1 MFEAFKNHIEINFP
15 HLKNKSSLLACS
27 GGVDS
32 MVLAS
37 LFYKLR
43 LPFVLAHCN
52 FKLRGEASDGD
63 EKLVRDFA
71 TSNKI
76 KFISTSFDTIGYIN
90 KNKVSL
96 QVGAREL
103 RYNWFAK
110 VMEEERLETLV
121 TAHHADDNLET
132 FLINLSRGTGLEGL
146 TGIPEKTE
154 SISRPLLP
162 FSRIEILEFAK
173 QYAISW
179 REDASNKETKYLRNQ
194 IRHDLA
200 PLLKDLNPSFLENFK
215 KTQFF
220 LNQSADILNDRI
232 SYLKKKL
239 FIVEREDVKIKVENL
254 LNLHPLEGY
263 LYHLFNEYGFTT
275 IRDLVQLTKSGSGK
289 ELQSKSHRLL
299 RDREHLILTKIDDKG
314 SNSYLIHEGVHLISE
329 PISLKME
336 LVREIQERDANIL
349 YVDKNSLKY
358 PLEVRRWKNGDYFY
372 PFGMKGKKKVSKFFK
387 DEKLS
392 RFEKEK
398 QWLLC
403 SGNKVVWIVGLRG
416 DDRFKVT
423 DSTTEIL
430 KFSLN

>member
-15 HLKNKSSLLACS
+15 HLKNKTSLLACS

-32 MVLAS
+32 MVLAY
-37 LFYKLR
+37 LFCKLK
-43 LPFVLAHCN
+43 LPVVLAHCN
-52 FKLRGEASDGD
+52 FKLRGEASDRD
-63 EKLVRDFA
+63 EKLVKDFA
-71 TSNKI
+71 TSSNI
-76 KFISTSFDTIGYIN
+76 KFISTYFDTIGYIN
-90 KNKVSL
+90 QNKVSL

-103 RYNWFAK
+103 RYNWFMK
-110 VMEEERLETLV
+110 LMKEEQLETVV

-132 FLINLSRGTGLEGL
+132 FLINLSRGTGLDGL

-154 SISRPLLP
+154 TISRPLLP

-173 QYAISW
+173 QHAISW

-194 IRHDLA
+194 IRHDLV
-200 PLLKDLNPSFLENFK
+200 PLLKNLSPSFLENFR

-220 LNQSADILNDRI
+220 LNQSADILNDRLY
-232 SYLKKKL
+232 YLKKKL
-239 FIVEREDVKIKVENL
+239 FSLEEESVKVKVENL
-254 LNLHPLEGY
+254 LDLHPLEGY

-275 IRDLVQLTKSGSGK
+275 TKDLVQLTKSDSGK
-289 ELQSKSHRLL
+289 ELQSKTHRLL
-299 RDREHLILTKIDDKG
+299 RDREHLILKKIDDAVNK
-314 SNSYLIHEGVHLISE
+314 SYLIAEDARLISE
-329 PISLKME
+329 PISMKME
-336 LVREIQERDANIL
+336 LVREMQEKECNVL

-358 PLEVRRWKNGDYFY
+358 PLEVRHWENGDYFY

-392 RFEKEK
+392 RFKKEK

-403 SGNKVVWIVGLRG
+403 SDNKIVWIVGLRG

-423 DSTTEIL
+423 DSTKEIL
-430 KFSLN
+430 KFSLD